1 MHIER
6 DRNQIRKRNS
16 GMDQNILPLRSV
28 TVTDGFNSDPP
39 EENERLKS
47 LFMTCF
53 IEVHLSSLHSK
64 IYVIHTPVRFF
75 VLLIK
80 PRVKNKNKIFFK
92 SLGIVKDSDLSLRKF
107 TSTQWENLEK
117 KKNRSHFRTLFE

>member
-1 MHIER
+1 
-6 DRNQIRKRNS
+6 
-16 GMDQNILPLRSV
+16 MDQNILPLRSV

-80 PRVKNKNKIFFK
+80 PRVKNKNKIFLK

-107 TSTQWENLEK
+107 TSMQWENLK
-117 KKNRSHFRTLFE
+117 KTGPISELYLNKGDI